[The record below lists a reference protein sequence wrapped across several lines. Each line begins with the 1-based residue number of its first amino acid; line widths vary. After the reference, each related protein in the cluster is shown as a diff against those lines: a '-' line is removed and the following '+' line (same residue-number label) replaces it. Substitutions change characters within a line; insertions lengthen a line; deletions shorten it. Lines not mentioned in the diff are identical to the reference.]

1 METEEPKKKEA
12 LTSYYRKYYLANREK
27 LLERSKQRYRT
38 YKQTKDDLSNKSNH
52 KSCSLEQAT
61 LSPLGRGSEAEPKK
75 EEPKAESSED
85 DLSNKSNQSE
95 AEVFQIDDLG
105 TPNKTTIEKIK
116 ELFNV
121 VKTE

>member
-1 METEEPKKKEA
+1 METEEPKKKEYDDLPKGKSNQSEA

-27 LLERSKQRYRT
+27 LLERSKQRYHT
-38 YKQTKDDLSNKSNH
+38 MKQTK
-52 KSCSLEQAT
+52 
-61 LSPLGRGSEAEPKK
+61 EPKK

-85 DLSNKSNQSE
+85 
-95 AEVFQIDDLG
+95 VFQIDDLG